1 MRDLRPPKVPLRA
14 IPRLPALKEK
24 QESEPQRQGDA
35 IPASGGSTSSLL
47 RVGPLGRTVIGA
59 GGTALF
65 ITCLYSAYGPAS
77 VGDMKATIVMLLSGR
92 VFAVGA
98 FTVSEL
104 LSSLSNRH
112 RFLASFGFA
121 VVCAAVTAVWGVT
134 IFHVPPPAI
143 QKTGARMF
151 FRVGGFSK
159 TNKTMEVTMINKGD
173 VMARIG
179 TRIGSNLVFVDHP
192 LSEKEE
198 DAYYE
203 AALKS
208 LPPIGNGMEIP
219 INIGHTTD
227 VPINLSDAEYDA
239 IINGTAHF
247 YIFVVANF
255 RDETTPSGKIN
266 LASICSHFSKN
277 TTTGLACLSHIDS
290 RLQN

>member
-14 IPRLPALKEK
+14 IPRLLSLRDK
-24 QESEPQRQGDA
+24 QES
-35 IPASGGSTSSLL
+35 ASAGSTSSPL
-47 RVGPLGRTVIGA
+47 RVGPLGRIVIGA

-77 VGDMKATIVMLLSGR
+77 VGDMKATIVMLLSGW

-121 VVCAAVTAVWGVT
+121 IVCAAVTSVWGVT
-134 IFHVPPPAI
+134 IFHSPTPTI
-143 QKTGARMF
+143 QKAGARMF
-151 FRVGGFSK
+151 FQIGGFSK
-159 TNKTMEVTMINKGD
+159 TNKTMAVIMVNSGD
-173 VMARIG
+173 VIARIG
-179 TRIGSNLVFVDHP
+179 TRLGSNLVFMDHV
-192 LSEKEE
+192 LSEREE
-198 DAYYE
+198 NACYE

-219 INIGHTTD
+219 INVGHTTD
-227 VPINLSDAEYDA
+227 APINLSDAQFDA
-239 IINGTAHF
+239 IMNGTAYF
-247 YIFVVANF
+247 YIFAVANF
-255 RDETTPSGKIN
+255 RDELTPSGKIN
-266 LASICSHFSKN
+266 LASVCSYFNKN
-277 TTTGLACLSHIDS
+277 TTTGLACLSHIES